1 MELETVPSA
10 SQNADLHEAIGGMR
24 SLVQATTIMPEGAR
38 LSIEEMVR
46 SISRETIE
54 LAEKVRDRLH
64 TFFRLEDGSQ
74 TDERV
79 DRTIVVSGLAAN
91 ALEHLAETARSQPL
105 PDWLAADMKKIA
117 TLAEEF
123 RDIEETLALGRSQ
136 SFQQELQEAKRE
148 AAK

>member
-1 MELETVPSA
+1 M
-10 SQNADLHEAIGGMR
+10 
-24 SLVQATTIMPEGAR
+24 
-38 LSIEEMVR
+38 
-46 SISRETIE
+46 
-54 LAEKVRDRLH
+54 
-64 TFFRLEDGSQ
+64 
-74 TDERV
+74 
-79 DRTIVVSGLAAN
+79 
-91 ALEHLAETARSQPL
+91 